1 MKVATAKDLCELLR
15 KYNAVSV
22 GDVGIT
28 EAYTKFLKDA
38 GIKRTQPTKGQ
49 KEVLNLLKC
58 LRGVRPKPD
67 EGRERGIE
75 QIKARGYEDRVL
87 DDEDMLC
94 CSLIGTYA
102 YRAVKDVLIETCLHQ
117 DAKTASIKDQE
128 CKKNEA
134 IAFETGKTE
143 GRIECQQRI
152 EGIKRKIEERYFPD
166 ALIGV
171 KEERMDFRIS
181 PSYWDAIWGEEGL

>member
-117 DAKTASIKDQE
+117 DAKTFPIGYAQGRKDA
-128 CKKNEA
+128 EA
-134 IAFETGKTE
+134 
-143 GRIECQQRI
+143 ECQQRI
-152 EGIKRKIEERYFPD
+152 EGIVKRIQAIYNNASDLKTLEQE
-166 ALIGV
+166 L
-171 KEERMDFRIS
+171 RIFLDEQRRS
-181 PSYWDAIWGEEGL
+181 V